1 MQFNWWLL
9 LAAGLIPLLTGFIW
23 YHPKIFGNT
32 WMKINGFTLETMQ
45 RGNMALIFG
54 LCYVLACILA
64 MGLMPIVIHQMG
76 FNSVFQGD
84 NSPESASYMKN
95 FFDNY
100 GGRFR
105 TFKHGVLHGTLTA
118 LFIALPVVGINA
130 LFEHRGAKY
139 VAIHVAYWAVTMGL
153 MGGFICAFM

>member
-9 LAAGLIPLLTGFIW
+9 FVAGLIPLLTGFVW
-23 YHPKIFGNT
+23 YHPKVFGNT
-32 WMKINGFTLETMQ
+32 WMKINGFTPETMK
-45 RGNMALIFG
+45 GANMPLIFG

-64 MGLMPIVIHQMG
+64 MGLMPVVIHQMG

-84 NSPESASYMKN
+84 TSPEAASYTKN

-105 TFKHGVLHGTLTA
+105 TFKHGALHGTITA
-118 LFIALPVVGINA
+118 LYIALPVVGINA
-130 LFEHRGAKY
+130 LFERRSIKY
-139 VAIHVAYWAVTMGL
+139 VAIHVGYWAVTIGL
-153 MGGFICAFM
+153 MGGVIGAFM